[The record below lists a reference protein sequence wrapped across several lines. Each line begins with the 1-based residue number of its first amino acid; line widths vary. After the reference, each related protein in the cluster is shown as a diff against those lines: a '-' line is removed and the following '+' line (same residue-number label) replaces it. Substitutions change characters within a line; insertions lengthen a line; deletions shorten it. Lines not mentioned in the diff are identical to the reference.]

1 MSINQGTVQFFLDG
15 AIASRD
21 NAAHWFRY
29 LRKIVKGENEF
40 ILNPEELSWI
50 LSRDELSC
58 FQKVTLERAL
68 TIGTPTHQYV
78 KSLNEAWKP
87 VFWPE
92 LLRRMKNA
100 AQGNPSVI
108 Q

>member
-1 MSINQGTVQFFLDG
+1 MSIDHGKVQFFLDG

-40 ILNPEELSWI
+40 VLNREELSWI

-58 FQKVTLERAL
+58 FQKVTLQRAM
-68 TIGTPTHQYV
+68 TSGTATHQYV

-87 VFWPE
+87 VLWTD
-92 LLRRMKNA
+92 LLRRMKSESK
-100 AQGNPSVI
+100 GNSSVI